1 MNDYKN
7 IKAFV
12 PMILKVNFLSD
23 DRFFCWLINL
33 FLLVTSFLGSEWIL
47 QGENLRMMKY
57 AKLFKSKSRLP
68 RWNP

>member
-33 FLLVTSFLGSEWIL
+33 FLLVTSFLGSE
-47 QGENLRMMKY
+47 
-57 AKLFKSKSRLP
+57 
-68 RWNP
+68 